1 MPHNHGDDRRVSR
14 RVNIIESVMKLSRL
28 GLAVMLLPASLVAI
42 GLFGLGLFEVLR
54 QSLGI
59 GAFVPGQSSGPT
71 VGYYVELFRDREIW
85 LALGLTL
92 WIAGVSTALAVVGGV
107 TLALLLRRLP
117 RSRRVVHTLMQA
129 PLAVPHLVVALAV
142 IALFAQSGLV
152 ARAAFAV
159 GLIAG
164 PAGFPAVVNDRAGIG
179 IILAYALKE
188 MPFLAL
194 VATTLLARMSD
205 EYDGVART
213 LGATSWQRF
222 RHVTWPVIA
231 PGVGAAAL
239 MVFAYVFSAFETPFL
254 LGQPYPSMLPVVA
267 QQRFM
272 SVDLADRPAAM
283 ACALVLTLMA
293 AAVVR
298 LYLAIAPST
307 TGRDR
312 PVLF

>member
-1 MPHNHGDDRRVSR
+1 
-14 RVNIIESVMKLSRL
+14 MKGPRL
-28 GLAVMLLPASLVAI
+28 HLAAMLLPALLVAI
-42 GLFGLGLFEVLR
+42 GLFGLGLVEVLR

-59 GAFVPGQSSGPT
+59 GALVPSQSSGPT
-71 VGYYVELFRDREIW
+71 VIHYIELLRDREIW
-85 LALGLTL
+85 LAFGLTL
-92 WIAGVSTALAVVGGV
+92 WIAGISTMLAVAGGVALALV
-107 TLALLLRRLP
+107 LRRL
-117 RSRRVVHTLMQA
+117 SRRGRIVHTLLQA

-142 IALFAQSGLV
+142 MALFAQSGLV
-152 ARAAFAV
+152 ARAVFAV

-164 PAGFPAVVNDRAGIG
+164 PAGFPAVVNDRAGVG

-188 MPFLAL
+188 VPFLAL

-205 EYDGVART
+205 EYDAVART
-213 LGATSWQRF
+213 LGATGWQRF
-222 RHVTWPVIA
+222 RHVTWPLIA

-239 MVFAYVFSAFETPFL
+239 MIFAYVFSAFETPFL

-272 SVDLADRPAAM
+272 SVDLAERPAAM

-293 AAVVR
+293 ATVVR
-298 LYLAIAPST
+298 LYLALAPST

>member
-1 MPHNHGDDRRVSR
+1 M
-14 RVNIIESVMKLSRL
+14 
-28 GLAVMLLPASLVAI
+28 
-42 GLFGLGLFEVLR
+42 
-54 QSLGI
+54 
-59 GAFVPGQSSGPT
+59 
-71 VGYYVELFRDREIW
+71 
-85 LALGLTL
+85 
-92 WIAGVSTALAVVGGV
+92 
-107 TLALLLRRLP
+107 
-117 RSRRVVHTLMQA
+117 
-129 PLAVPHLVVALAV
+129 
-142 IALFAQSGLV
+142 
-152 ARAAFAV
+152 
-159 GLIAG
+159 
-164 PAGFPAVVNDRAGIG
+164 NDRAGLG
-179 IILAYALKE
+179 IIVAYALKE
-188 MPFLAL
+188 VPFLAL
-194 VATTLLARMSD
+194 VATTLLARMSE
-205 EYDGVART
+205 EYDAVART
-213 LGATSWQRF
+213 LGATGWQRF
-222 RHVTWPVIA
+222 RHVTWPFIA